1 MGSARYDRPRAKAAS
16 GRGAEGPNV
25 SEPEATADGAGAGRV
40 VHRGAEATLRTVDW
54 WGFPAVVKDREAK
67 GYRPKALDE
76 RLRRERTRTE
86 ARLLI
91 DARHAGVRTPIL
103 YDVDVAHHRLILE
116 ELPGPTLK
124 GLLEDRSVPEGDAR
138 AAVRELGIALGKLHT
153 AGIAHGDL
161 TSSNVLYPTGPSG
174 APALIDLSM
183 GTRSPGVEELGID
196 LHLVE
201 EDLRAL
207 RSDSDALIR
216 AFHEGYATGNPG
228 GQAAVRGRAKEIRGR
243 VRYA

>member
-1 MGSARYDRPRAKAAS
+1 MRKGARAS
-16 GRGAEGPNV
+16 EAGTDG
-25 SEPEATADGAGAGRV
+25 EPALTGRV
-40 VHRGAEATLRTVDW
+40 IYRGAEATLRAVDW

-76 RLRRERTRTE
+76 RLRKERTRTE
-86 ARLLI
+86 ARLLL
-91 DARHAGVRTPIL
+91 DARRAGVRTPIV
-103 YDVDVAHHRLILE
+103 YDIDVLHHRLILE

-124 GLLEDRSVPEGDAR
+124 SILEDPKLAPETVR
-138 AAVRELGIALGKLHT
+138 QAVRSLGVALGKLH
-153 AGIAHGDL
+153 AGGIAHGDL
-161 TSSNVLYPTGPSG
+161 TSSNVLFPAGPE
-174 APALIDLSM
+174 APAALLDLSM

-207 RSDSDALIR
+207 SAESESLIR
-216 AFHEGYATGNPG
+216 AFHEGYAAGNPQG
-228 GQAAVRGRAKEIRGR
+228 HTLVRTRAKEIRGR